1 MSDISV
7 ILTAY
12 NRDKYLAKALDS
24 LSKQTFKNFDV
35 ILISN
40 FKYDTSN
47 FRTIQIS
54 NIVLQGTIG
63 GFLTEGIKK
72 ASGEIITFLDDDDY
86 FSVDKLETIWK
97 LFNDQSVI
105 YIHNKSQFF
114 NDKQLLNKFE
124 TKIDFNT
131 SSISF
136 RKSILLNYLN
146 IFNKITAAPDS
157 FLYFVAL
164 QHGGKLIN
172 SRKVLTYY
180 RKSNENTS
188 GYNNVKW
195 LLGYIE
201 NLLNFKKFF
210 TNAKAEKQLNKL
222 LILTDFAL
230 YNNLGTKYKP
240 KLHKWILFLY
250 YATIS
255 KELSLFI
262 NSSKMLIFKRNN
274 KY

>member
-7 ILTAY
+7 IITAY

-35 ILISN
+35 VLISN
-40 FKYDTSN
+40 FEYDISKYKSL
-47 FRTIQIS
+47 QIS
-54 NIVLQGTIG
+54 HIVLQGTIG
-63 GFLTEGIKK
+63 EFLTEGIKK
-72 ASGEIITFLDDDDY
+72 ASGQIVAFLDDDDY
-86 FSVDKLETIWK
+86 FSSDKLETIWK
-97 LFNDQSVI
+97 LFKNQSVI
-105 YIHNKSQFF
+105 YIHNKCQFF
-114 NDKQLLNKFE
+114 KDKQLINKFE
-124 TKIDFNT
+124 TKIDFNM

-136 RKSILLNYLN
+136 RKSILWNYLD
-146 IFNKITAAPDS
+146 ILQKITAGQDS
-157 FLYFVAL
+157 FLYSVAI
-164 QHGGKLIN
+164 QNGSKLI
-172 SRKVLTYY
+172 KCTKILTFY
-180 RKSNENTS
+180 RMSKDNTS
-188 GYNNVKW
+188 GHNNVKW
-195 LLGYIE
+195 LLEYKE

-210 TNAKAEKQLNKL
+210 ANRQVDKHINKL

-230 YNNLGTKYKP
+230 YNNLGVKYKP
-240 KLHKWILFLY
+240 KFHKWLLFLY